1 MLKAIKLDPA
11 SIKKAML
18 NVDLK
23 TLPKFVLSELKKLVP
38 TEDELITVKTYEK
51 DYKMLGT
58 GERFIYELSDIT
70 SYEKKLNA
78 MYFKAAFVEQADD
91 VEVLIKALRSASD
104 DVLKCDKFKELLKII
119 LALGN
124 YMNPGQRGGAY
135 GFKLA
140 SLSKVIL
147 AN

>member
-38 TEDELITVKTYEK
+38 TDDELQTVKAYEK

-58 GERFIYELSDIT
+58 GERFIYELSDIS

-78 MYFKAAFVEQADD
+78 MYFKAAFVEQCDD
-91 VEVLIKALRSASD
+91 VEVLVKALRNASE
-104 DVLKCDKFKELLKII
+104 DVLKCDRFKELLKII

-140 SLSKVIL
+140 SLAKASL
-147 AN
+147 FN